1 MNIAKTKAAD
11 AYTSTAFYVS
21 CSVII
26 FIICAQH
33 MYLYTVYTPV
43 YVYQS
48 LTVMMS

>member
-26 FIICAQH
+26 CAQH
-33 MYLYTVYTPV
+33 MYLYIVYTPV